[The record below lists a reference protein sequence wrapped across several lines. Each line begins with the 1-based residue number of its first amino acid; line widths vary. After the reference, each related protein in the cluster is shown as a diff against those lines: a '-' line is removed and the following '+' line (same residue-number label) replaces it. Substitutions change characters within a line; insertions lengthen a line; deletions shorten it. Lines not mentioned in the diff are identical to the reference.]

1 MPAGFSNQGQFQ
13 YRFLWKRK
21 DLRSSSAVMPF
32 FSTSSAW
39 FLEAAISMVERL
51 SSFSKF
57 LGSTASRHLWTEID
71 EQLTVSLS
79 INSDLTLRHLQERD
93 TEASH
98 PVELFVSP
106 STQ

>member
-1 MPAGFSNQGQFQ
+1 MPARFSNQGQFQ
-13 YRFLWKRK
+13 YHFFWKRK

-57 LGSTASRHLWTEID
+57 LGSTARRHLWTEID
-71 EQLTVSLS
+71 Q
-79 INSDLTLRHLQERD
+79 HLQ
-93 TEASH
+93 SH
-98 PVELFVSP
+98 
-106 STQ
+106 